1 MKRLIFIFLFIC
13 SGCML
18 AQSADQKK
26 ILEDSQTF
34 MSMVQ
39 KKDYD
44 GMMNLTY
51 PAIFEKIDRDMMIRG
66 FKMLLEEN
74 DYFKIDVLDL
84 DKQRLKVSDIFNTDE
99 NIKYAFASY
108 PMEMKMT
115 FNSED
120 LDEKKKKVLMN
131 VMEMQGVRAKF
142 LDDNSVEANKLIIVI
157 ALNDKSTGNTWKYL
171 NYYDG
176 NRAYASVVPAEVM
189 KKAKEY
195 YANLLTKEKENA
207 N

>member
-1 MKRLIFIFLFIC
+1 
-13 SGCML
+13 ML